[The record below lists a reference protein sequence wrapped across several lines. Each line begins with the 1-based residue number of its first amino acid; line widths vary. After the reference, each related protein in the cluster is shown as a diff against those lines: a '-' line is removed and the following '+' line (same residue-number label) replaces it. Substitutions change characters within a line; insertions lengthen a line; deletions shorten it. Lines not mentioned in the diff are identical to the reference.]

1 MQSMAKE
8 VWYFTQVSGTEK
20 GGRFKNADLARVRI
34 LITFPTCHP
43 QWSSEP
49 QAHHKQ
55 VTLQKWRPGTPG
67 KTRPITWRN
76 TSTISIQ
83 TGETKI
89 NTARKGSRES
99 GSKKCKKQE
108 NSAQFLKNK
117 HARAAKKAQKSKEV
131 QKSNA
136 PNVRKASKSNLL
148 PGFAELLCS

>member
-8 VWYFTQVSGTEK
+8 VWYFTQVSGTDK
-20 GGRFKNADLARVRI
+20 GGYFKNADLARARI
-34 LITFPTCHP
+34 MVTFPTCHP

-67 KTRPITWRN
+67 RTRPITWRN
-76 TSTISIQ
+76 TTKISIQ
-83 TGETKI
+83 TGKTKI
-89 NTARKGSRES
+89 NTARKSRV
-99 GSKKCKKQE
+99 GIKKKCRKGE
-108 NSAQFLKNK
+108 NSVQFLKNK
-117 HARAAKKAQKSKEV
+117 RVSVAKKAQKSQEV
-131 QKSNA
+131 QKPNA